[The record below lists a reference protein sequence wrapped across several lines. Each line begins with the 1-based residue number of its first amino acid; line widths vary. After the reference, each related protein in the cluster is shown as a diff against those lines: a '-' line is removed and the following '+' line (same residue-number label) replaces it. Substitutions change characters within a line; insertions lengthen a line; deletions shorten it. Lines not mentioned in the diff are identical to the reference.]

1 MSDSRLPSRS
11 GPGRPIGS
19 PRRVLME
26 LILIA
31 AMANNRVIGRGNAL
45 PWHLPEDLAHFRAVT
60 MGHAVIM
67 GRRTH
72 ESIGRP
78 LDGRLN
84 IVLSREPAYRPGP
97 GCRQAGSL
105 REALLLC
112 AEFAQVFL
120 IGGAQLFR
128 EGLALA
134 DTLILTRI
142 DADIDGDVFFPDLDA
157 DAFRLVDSQRVAA
170 ALPMTIH
177 TYHRIAPIAG
187 GELPA

>member
-11 GPGRPIGS
+11 GPGRPIGY

-84 IVLSREPAYRPGP
+84 IVLSRDPAYRPGP

-177 TYHRIAPIAG
+177 TYQRIPPIAG

>member
-11 GPGRPIGS
+11 GPGRPIGY

-84 IVLSREPAYRPGP
+84 IVLSRDPAYRPGP

-105 REALLLC
+105 GEALLLC

-120 IGGAQLFR
+120 IGGVQLFR

>member
-1 MSDSRLPSRS
+1 
-11 GPGRPIGS
+11 
-19 PRRVLME
+19 ME

-31 AMANNRVIGRGNAL
+31 AMANNRVIGHGNAL

-84 IVLSREPAYRPGP
+84 IVLSRDPAYRPGP

-120 IGGAQLFR
+120 IGGVQLFR

>member
-1 MSDSRLPSRS
+1 
-11 GPGRPIGS
+11 
-19 PRRVLME
+19 ME

-84 IVLSREPAYRPGP
+84 IVLSRDPAYRPGP

-105 REALLLC
+105 HEALLLC
-112 AEFAQVFL
+112 AEFDQVFL

-134 DTLILTRI
+134 DTLFLTRI

-177 TYHRIAPIAG
+177 TYQRIPPLAG

>member
-1 MSDSRLPSRS
+1 
-11 GPGRPIGS
+11 
-19 PRRVLME
+19 ME

-84 IVLSREPAYRPGP
+84 IVLSRDPAYRPGP

-120 IGGAQLFR
+120 IGGVQLFR

-157 DAFRLVDSQRVAA
+157 DAFRLVDSRPMPA

-177 TYHRIAPIAG
+177 TYQRIAPIAG